1 MTTQRRAPARKTA
14 PRKTAPRKTVE
25 QKISAFDDLRA
36 RAGDRTL
43 GVAPAV
49 PPFEIAGFNP
59 PLIIEWPESLAE
71 KVTLDVCERQGD
83 IVGFLFALLGSQRL
97 ALVLAA
103 FNSEPDPER
112 LLIGLQIKI
121 RDHFLGRGAG
131 DVPGG
136 TPASSTS

>member
-1 MTTQRRAPARKTA
+1 MTTQRKPPAKKTA
-14 PRKTAPRKTVE
+14 KAKTVAE
-25 QKISAFDDLRA
+25 KISAFDDLRA

-43 GVAPAV
+43 GQAPAV
-49 PPFEIAGFNP
+49 EPFEIPGFTP
-59 PLIIEWPESLAE
+59 PLVIRWPSSLAE

-83 IVGFLFALLGSQRL
+83 IVGFLYTLLGGERL

-103 FNSEPDPER
+103 FNNEPDPER
-112 LLIGLQIKI
+112 LLVGLQHAI